1 MEKLSGKKNTA
12 ILISGRG
19 SNLRSLVKYSKTKK
33 SLIRIVLVVS
43 NNFSAKGLD
52 YANKS
57 KINNVF
63 IKDSNKKSFED
74 RLLKLLKKNNVDLI
88 CLAGF
93 MKILSGSFIRKFN
106 KPILNIH
113 PSLLPKYK
121 GLNTHN
127 RAIQNKDK
135 YSGAT
140 VHIVN
145 EKLDSGKIILQ
156 KKVKILKSDSGKSLK
171 RKVLKIEH
179 KIYPKAIFRT
189 FFAKL
194 FSLSVFKILTFF
206 CNIIF
211 PESNL
216 EFT

>member
-1 MEKLSGKKNTA
+1 MEKSSGKKNTVV
-12 ILISGRG
+12 LISGRG
-19 SNLRSLVKYSKTKK
+19 SNLRSLIRYSKTKK

-43 NNFSAKGLD
+43 DNFSAKGLN

-57 KINNVF
+57 NINNIV
-63 IKDSNKKSFED
+63 IKYSNRKSFED
-74 RLLKLLKKNNVDLI
+74 RLFKLLRRNNVDLI

-93 MKILSGSFIRKFN
+93 MKILSGKFIKKLN
-106 KPILNIH
+106 KTILNIH

-156 KKVKILKSDSGKSLK
+156 KKVKILKSDNEKSLEK
-171 RKVLKIEH
+171 KVLKIEH
-179 KIYPKAIFRT
+179 KIYPKAIIRLL
-189 FFAKL
+189 A
-194 FSLSVFKILTFF
+194 ID
-206 CNIIF
+206 
-211 PESNL
+211 
-216 EFT
+216 